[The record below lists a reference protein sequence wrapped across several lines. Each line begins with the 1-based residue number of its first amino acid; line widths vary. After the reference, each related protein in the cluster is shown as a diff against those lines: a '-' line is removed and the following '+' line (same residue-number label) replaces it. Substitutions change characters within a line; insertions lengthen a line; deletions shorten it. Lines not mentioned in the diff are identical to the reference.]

1 MNKLSVIRGVKSED
15 PTGNLMTVV
24 DNIVSVLKFTNRVK
38 RKRSHQNSF
47 MKGNEGGDGC
57 VTTFTGGAFHG
68 VHEYQIVM

>member
-1 MNKLSVIRGVKSED
+1 
-15 PTGNLMTVV
+15 MTVV